1 MTSKSAA
8 LSVALPESWSSHS
21 LVSGLATLVVLVAA
35 CAGAQPTASPSIE
48 GIREV
53 RSEVSRAPALSPT
66 DSSVQQVVA
75 ADRQFALK
83 LYPLLA
89 TAEPGNL
96 FYSPY
101 SISTALS
108 MAYAGARGQ
117 TAAQMAAA
125 LGIGSDAQAWHG
137 GRNSIDLALASV
149 RPVPTEFVPLKLEAT
164 NAIFG
169 QEGFPFEADYLRIL
183 AADYGAG
190 MQTVDFATRAAAA
203 RELIND
209 WVAARTA
216 DRIKELLPTGSVDA
230 ATLAVLVNAIYFKA
244 NWLDQ
249 FNPKSTKQQTFARL
263 DRSGVTVDQ
272 MHGGLMTDY
281 GAGDGWQAVRLR
293 YAGNASMLL
302 IVPDSGAF
310 ATVEAEFDNDL
321 LSQVDDGLGQ
331 AEVTLDLPKW
341 EATSAIDLKP
351 PLEATGM
358 TDLFKPDSADL
369 SGIATNSRLYVK
381 TAVHQANI
389 TVDEQGTEAAAATAL
404 GMAGSALSKQV
415 RLSIDR
421 PFLYL
426 ITDDITGEILFVGRV
441 LDPTAG

>member
-1 MTSKSAA
+1 MTRIG
-8 LSVALPESWSSHS
+8 WFT
-21 LVSGLATLVVLVAA
+21 LAITLVVAAA
-35 CAGAQPTASPSIE
+35 CGGPQPTGAPSIE

-53 RSEVSRAPALSPT
+53 RAEAPRAAALPATQGILAE
-66 DSSVQQVVA
+66 VVA
-75 ADRQFALK
+75 GDRRFALT

-89 TAEPGNL
+89 ANLGNL

-117 TAAQMAAA
+117 TAAQMAVA
-125 LGIGSDAQAWHG
+125 LGIGNDAEAWHA

-169 QEGFPFEADYLRIL
+169 QDGFPFEADYLRIL

-203 RELIND
+203 RDLINA
-209 WVAARTA
+209 WVAGRTA
-216 DRIKELLPTGSVDA
+216 DRIKELLPAGSVDA
-230 ATLAVLVNAIYFKA
+230 ATVAVLVNAIYFKA

-249 FNPKSTKQQTFARL
+249 FDPKATKQQTFTRL
-263 DRSGVTVDQ
+263 DGSGVTVDQ
-272 MHGGLMTDY
+272 MHRGLMTDY
-281 GAGDGWQAVRLR
+281 GSGVGWQAVRLH
-293 YAGNASMLL
+293 YAGNVSMLM

-321 LSQVDDGLGQ
+321 LSQVDGGLAQ

-341 EATSAIDLKP
+341 ESASAIDLKP
-351 PLEATGM
+351 PLEAAGI
-358 TDLFKPDSADL
+358 TDLFNPEAADL
-369 SGIATNSRLYVK
+369 SGIAANSRLYVK

-404 GMAGSALSKQV
+404 AIAGSAVSKQV
-415 RLSIDR
+415 KLSIDR
-421 PFLYL
+421 PFFYL
-426 ITDDITGEILFVGRV
+426 ITDDVTGEILFVGRV